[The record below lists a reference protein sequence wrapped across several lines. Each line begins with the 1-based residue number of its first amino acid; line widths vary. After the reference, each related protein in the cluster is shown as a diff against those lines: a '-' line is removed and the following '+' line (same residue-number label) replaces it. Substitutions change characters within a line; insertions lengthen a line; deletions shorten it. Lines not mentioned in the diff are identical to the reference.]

1 MPTNFYMYFITALIP
16 LLIGSVYY
24 HPKVVGTAWMNA
36 NRFTE
41 EDLKGA
47 NMIAILGLSY
57 LLGVMISFAFGG
69 VVIHQTGTA
78 QMMIPEMLESGSEAQ
93 AVFNNLMAT
102 YGDHHRSFGHGAIH
116 GILFTILFV
125 LPIIAINALFERR
138 GGKYIFIHFFYWIIT
153 LVLIGG
159 VLCQTLHW
167 APAI

>member
-16 LLIGSVYY
+16 LLIGSIYY
-24 HPKVVGTAWMNA
+24 HPKVVGNAWMKVNQ
-36 NRFTE
+36 FTE
-41 EDLKGA
+41 KDLEGA

-57 LLGVMISFAFGG
+57 FLGIMISFAFGG
-69 VVIHQTGTA
+69 VVVHQTGAA
-78 QMMIPEMLESGSEAQ
+78 QMMIPGLLESGSETQ
-93 AVFNNLMAT
+93 TLFNSLMTT

-116 GILFTILFV
+116 GVLFTILFV

-138 GGKYIFIHFFYWIIT
+138 GGKYIMIHFIYWMIT

-159 VLCQTLHW
+159 VLCKTLQW